1 MKIDEDLIYGR
12 YDKIR
17 NELVIYLNTVMT
29 QEERNDHGQN
39 LLDIVL
45 PFRAFISELKMEQ
58 EERNS
63 KYYQENDDRIAR
75 LDDEYDFL
83 NQERIK
89 NFEL

>member
-45 PFRAFISELKMEQ
+45 PFRGFISELKMEQ
-58 EERNS
+58 EERDS
-63 KYYQENDDRIAR
+63 YQTNEVNQ
-75 LDDEYDFL
+75 L

-89 NFEL
+89 YFDY